1 MGQLLEVLGLTIR
14 FGGVVAVNNVS
25 FEMSKGEVVGL
36 IGPNGAG
43 KTTIFNAIA
52 GLIRP
57 ASGQVAFKGKR
68 IDRDP
73 PHKRANAGIGRTF
86 QTVRLFNSMS
96 IAENVLIAASA
107 ATRSLGEARKVAE
120 HAMYRLNL
128 LEFANRPAG
137 SLPLAYQKSAEIARA
152 LATNPSLLL
161 LDEMMSGLNPEETT
175 RLIKSVR
182 GLVDDGV
189 TILVVEHV
197 LRVINEM
204 ADRVIVLDHGSLI
217 ASGTP
222 AYVMSDPKVIEAY
235 LGSRHA

>member
-1 MGQLLEVLGLTIR
+1 MGQLLEVSGLTIR